1 MPPCGIP
8 LPGAADDVAGLT
20 AQQIMDKFSL
30 SEKPLYICD
39 VELPAGT
46 VVQVSG
52 AGGILGG
59 AGGGVQYC
67 IQMYYEKWFVNE
79 RKLP

>member
-1 MPPCGIP
+1 M
-8 LPGAADDVAGLT
+8 PGAADDVAGLT

-30 SEKPLYICD
+30 PEKPLYICD

-59 AGGGVQYC
+59 AGGGVQ
-67 IQMYYEKWFVNE
+67 IRVERFNIKWFKNE
-79 RKLP
+79 QILP

>member
-30 SEKPLYICD
+30 PEKPLYICD

-67 IQMYYEKWFVNE
+67 TPVYSNLWFTNE
-79 RKLP
+79 RTLS

>member
-1 MPPCGIP
+1 M
-8 LPGAADDVAGLT
+8 PGAADDVAGLT

-30 SEKPLYICD
+30 PEKPLYICD
-39 VELPAGT
+39 VEIPAGT

>member
-30 SEKPLYICD
+30 PEKPLYICD

-46 VVQVSG
+46 ADDDVAE
-52 AGGILGG
+52 AGL
-59 AGGGVQYC
+59 
-67 IQMYYEKWFVNE
+67 
-79 RKLP
+79 